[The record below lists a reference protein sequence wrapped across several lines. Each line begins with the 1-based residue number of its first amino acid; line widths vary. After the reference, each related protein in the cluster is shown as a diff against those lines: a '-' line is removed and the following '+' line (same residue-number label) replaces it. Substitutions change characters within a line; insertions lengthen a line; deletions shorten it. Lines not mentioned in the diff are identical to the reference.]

1 MSIDA
6 CFDREM
12 RILDGQ
18 LDSGEISQHEYNIAV
33 RELELEAG
41 DYEQQQMDQFNL

>member
-1 MSIDA
+1 MSLDA
-6 CFDREM
+6 CFDREI

-18 LDSGEISQHEYNIAV
+18 LDNGEISQNDYNIAV

-41 DYEQQQMDQFNL
+41 DYEQQQMDPFNF